1 MSDLTSCL
9 DAELSAP
16 LWKESDRLAAIERYA
31 ILDIGREDAFDD
43 VAALAADIL
52 EAPIAVVNLIGAD
65 RQWFKAEVG
74 IGMDTLPLDVAICRH
89 AILQPGASSSYRIF
103 PRTVA
108 FRITR

>member
-1 MSDLTSCL
+1 MPDLASR
-9 DAELSAP
+9 P
-16 LWKESDRLAAIERYA
+16 ESKTREQHWDEADRINAIERYD

-103 PRTVA
+103 PTTVA